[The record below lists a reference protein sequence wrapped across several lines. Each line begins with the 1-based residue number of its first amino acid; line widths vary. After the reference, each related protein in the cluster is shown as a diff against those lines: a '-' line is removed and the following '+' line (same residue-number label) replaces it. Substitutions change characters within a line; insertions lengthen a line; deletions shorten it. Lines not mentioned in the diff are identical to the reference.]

1 MKHRLLFFHL
11 LAVVGILLVG
21 TGDLWAGST
30 GKVNGVIRDA
40 SGQPLPGVNVVVK
53 DVQRGAVTDADGYYA
68 IIQVDPGRVTLTGSL
83 VGYETVQVQD
93 VQIIVDQTVTVNFTL
108 KEAAVE
114 LGELVVIA
122 DRPLVEPDKTTS
134 KYTVTLEETERI
146 LSMVRNTAE
155 ILQLQPG
162 VAVDGSNRL
171 RGSRVGG
178 NISGGEVPW
187 GSDVAYMV
195 DGVRMNY
202 NDGRGA
208 GGSFRTVNRG
218 AIQEL
223 SVLTGVT
230 PAEFGNAQAG
240 VVQIV
245 TKEGGNQY
253 NGWGEFRYEPAG
265 KKHWGENVYDAPQ
278 HQDKMQWDNPDWLTE
293 RRPDISNDARLK
305 ELVGEPLHTREDYTE
320 VSGWDAEA
328 NLSGPI
334 GTNVS
339 FVLTAKHSRLANP
352 YPGSKQTGFYNDTNT
367 FIPTGPDNLS
377 LSGSFTF
384 RPTQN
389 LKLKLGGLYQ
399 GYEFWSNGVADPWI
413 RTADSIPGVHR
424 GLGDGGRDLFLPEN
438 WSAAGKRREREE
450 LQYLVVTHTLSPKT
464 FYEVRVSRSRSK
476 TDTIGVYQTTSTN
489 NKGDANWFNVGRTA
503 ARYKVAD
510 RNRLGLKVDLTSQV
524 TKGHLI
530 KAGIDFMQRDIAM
543 TLIANSSPADRHL
556 MFVADK
562 GQIGDGVRPYTIN
575 SYVQDKMEF
584 EGMIVN
590 LGLRMDAFN
599 PNARR
604 ITHGGFRGSEMF
616 RTYTRARDYAY
627 QDGSIWSTNAP
638 WHVVF
643 SPRIGISHPIT
654 ERAQFRFSS
663 GVYLQWA
670 DLWFYFGEDFWVA
683 GKSEDRDINGNGAID
698 ETERYNNLET
708 TYSGRNGSH
717 LLRPAKTTAFEVG
730 ADWNFVSNYTAAI
743 TAYYRS
749 EVEQFTWYP
758 NEDWRGPRV
767 THLRYSRT
775 LDNGAYGDTRGVE
788 LALRKQ
794 FSDNFSFN
802 LSYNYQWASFTTG
815 KRGNVVRRAY
825 MDEDGV
831 RAGAVNVAYTH
842 PELGVRVPDVWVE
855 WDAHPSGS
863 EVPHMMS
870 QEDIDFYAER
880 ANSRFES
887 NSESLAYGNTLG
899 TGEWD
904 GPRPAEGATKDKGVY
919 IITGG
924 YSQLFL
930 KPRSGD
936 RRQYGS
942 ASMLASFPSD
952 FDRGGAIVSAV
963 LRNMRIN
970 LVTRIET
977 GGLFLYS
984 PPEGGVRPYRE
995 LAMDSRTDLAL
1006 ERTFAITSR
1015 VQTSLFLDVRN
1026 LFNQKDRTSPTNRN
1040 DYTYY
1045 GVDGPRPTDS
1055 TYLQYGDVR
1064 DRTYAHTPRLTQV
1077 GVRFNW

>member
-1 MKHRLLFFHL
+1 MKHRLSFFNL
-11 LAVVGILLVG
+11 LAVGAFLLAG
-21 TGDLWAGST
+21 AGDSWAQH
-30 GKVNGVIRDA
+30 GKVNGVVRDA
-40 SGQPLPGVNVVVK
+40 SGDPLPGANVVVK
-53 DVQRGAVTDADGYYA
+53 GVQRGAVTDADGYYA

-93 VQIIVDQTVTVNFTL
+93 VLVIADQTIAVNFTL

-146 LSMVRNTAE
+146 LSLVRNTAE

-162 VAVDGSNRL
+162 VSVDGSNRL
-171 RGSRVGG
+171 RGSRVG
-178 NISGGEVPW
+178 NTAEVPW

-208 GGSFRTVNRG
+208 GGQFRTVNRG

-245 TKEGGNQY
+245 TKEGGSQY
-253 NGWGEFRYEPAG
+253 NGWAEYRYEPAG
-265 KKHWGENVYDAPQ
+265 KKHWGENVYDSPQ
-278 HQDKMQWDNPDWLTE
+278 HQDKMQWDNPTWLTE
-293 RRPDISNDARLK
+293 RRPDVSDDPMLK
-305 ELVGEPLHTREDYTE
+305 EQVGEPLHTREDYTE
-320 VSGWDAEA
+320 VGGWDAEA
-328 NLSGPI
+328 NVSGPI

-339 FVLTAKHSRLANP
+339 FVVTAKHSRLANP
-352 YPGSKQTGFYNDTNT
+352 FPGSKQTGFYNDTNT

-399 GYEFWSNGVADPWI
+399 GYEFWSNGVSDPWI

-424 GLGDGGRDLFLPEN
+424 GLGDSGRDLFLPAN
-438 WSAAGKRREREE
+438 WSAAGKRRDREE
-450 LQYLVVTHTLSPKT
+450 LQYLVVTHTISPKT
-464 FYEVRVSRSRSK
+464 FYEVRLSRSRSK
-476 TDTIGVYQTTSTN
+476 TDTIGVYQATSAN

-503 ARYKVAD
+503 ARWKVAD
-510 RNRLGLKVDLTSQV
+510 RNRLGIKVDLTSQV

-530 KAGIDFMQRDIAM
+530 KAGIEVMRRDIAM
-543 TLIANSSPADRHL
+543 TIIANSSPADRHL
-556 MFVADK
+556 MFVADQ
-562 GQIGDGVRPYTIN
+562 GQLGEGVNPYSIN
-575 SYVQDKMEF
+575 TYVQDKMEF

-599 PNARR
+599 PNTRR
-604 ITHGGFRGSEMF
+604 ITHGGFRGSEML

-627 QDGSIWSTNAP
+627 HDGSIWSTNAP

-683 GKSEDRDINGNGAID
+683 GKAEDRDINGNGRID

-825 MDEDGV
+825 MDENGV
-831 RAGAVNVAYTH
+831 RRGAVNVAYTH
-842 PELGVRVPDVWVE
+842 PDLGVPVPDVWVE

-863 EVPHMMS
+863 EVPRMMS

-880 ANSRFES
+880 ANDRFEA

-904 GPRPAEGATKDKGVY
+904 GPRSAEGVPEDKGVY

-952 FDRGGAIVSAV
+952 FNRGGAIVSAV

-977 GGLFLYS
+977 GGLFRYS

-1015 VQTSLFLDVRN
+1015 IQTSVFLDVRN